1 MPHVRSPLT
10 LNDDRSGLL
19 VVDLQP
25 KLLAVID
32 SSEMVLRQSARLLE
46 AAELLGVPVAAT
58 AQYPQRLGGLDP
70 ALQPRLPEPEAKR
83 EFSAACC
90 RGALDAWA
98 EQSRDQIV
106 IAGIETHVCVQQ
118 TVLDL
123 IAEGQRVYVV
133 SDAVASR
140 SDFDHLVALERMRD
154 SGATVTTTESILFE
168 WCRTSTR
175 DEFKAISALI
185 KG

>member
-1 MPHVRSPLT
+1 MPHVRSPLS
-10 LNDDRSGLL
+10 LQDDRSGLL

-25 KLLAVID
+25 KLLSVID
-32 SSEMVLRQSARLLE
+32 ASEQVLRQSARLLE

-58 AQYPQRLGGLDP
+58 AQYPERLGGLEP
-70 ALQPRLPEPEAKR
+70 ALQARLPEPEAKR

-90 RGALDAWA
+90 RGSLDAWA

-106 IAGIETHVCVQQ
+106 VVGIETHVGVQQ

-140 SDFDHLVALERMRD
+140 SDFDHVVALERMRD
-154 SGATVTTTESILFE
+154 SGATITTAESVLFE
-168 WCRTSTR
+168 WCRTSTH
-175 DEFKAISALI
+175 EKFKAISALI
-185 KG
+185 KS